1 MRWIISPLTLNYFCA
16 CVSDH
21 VQKWLIIAV
30 DHHEAHSI
38 VLQLHTVIVEWLY
51 WAYMDNCFTSRRVTV
66 LWPRFLKKKKN
77 PVNPPHPLHY
87 LCPWPRTRTDIDL
100 ILRWKPL
107 CTSAELRVSPSPI
120 IRAIKGR
127 TVGLLVPNMD
137 RDLYT
142 EENKE
147 ARLTFIFRLNISPP
161 VSLSLSACEHG
172 LGPNLA
178 TYFTFMVSCRHFF
191 FLFSTN
197 CPKSKLGFLPAWG

>member
-1 MRWIISPLTLNYFCA
+1 MMRWIISPLTLNYFCA

-30 DHHEAHSI
+30 DHQESSLYSFAAVAHC
-38 VLQLHTVIVEWLY
+38 Y
-51 WAYMDNCFTSRRVTV
+51 CGVTLLGIHLEKSYSSLTQV
-66 LWPRFLKKKKN
+66 SKKKPKN
-77 PVNPPHPLHY
+77 PVNPLTLCWVHY
-87 LCPWPRTRTDIDL
+87 LCPQPRTRTDIDL

-107 CTSAELRVSPSPI
+107 CTSAGLTVRPSPI

-127 TVGLLVPNMD
+127 TVGLLVPNMG

-147 ARLTFIFRLNISPP
+147 ARLTFIFRLNTSPP
-161 VSLSLSACEHG
+161 VSLSLSVCEQR

-178 TYFTFMVSCRHFF
+178 THFTFVVSHRHFF
-191 FLFSTN
+191 SFSTN
-197 CPKSKLGFLPAWG
+197 CPKSKLSLLPAGG